1 MKLIEV
7 KDQTVVVE
15 FNFNQEEI
23 KNAINKVYN
32 DNKSYFNVA
41 GFRKGKVPFSVVK
54 KQYGIEMFLSD
65 AAQELLEGALEEL
78 ANDTK
83 FVEENKVALNVTPR
97 MVIKDLTEENITIVC
112 DLIQT
117 ATVELKEYKGIE
129 AKKESVKVT
138 EKEITAEVEKELK
151 KNSRL
156 EAKDQKAE
164 NGNTLNI
171 NFEGFVNDVAFEGG
185 KGENFDLELGSG
197 TFIPGFEE
205 QLVGTKAG
213 ENKDVVVT
221 FPTEYHAANLAGKEA
236 VFKVL
241 VNEVKVSITP
251 EVDDEFAKDL
261 GFDNLE
267 EYKDSIKTD
276 LKTKKQ
282 AEAENNF
289 KTAVLDKLLELNTVT
304 VHEREVD
311 AAVNERINQMNEQYR
326 MYGLSLEQIL
336 QMSGKT
342 VEEFKREQ
350 KAVTENNLKLS
361 YILAEVAKKEKLEA
375 TEEEINEK
383 LIEQLKMSHNEEMDE
398 EHLNRHLTEIKEM
411 DHVIKATKNL
421 IIDQKAQD
429 FIFENVKK

>member
-138 EKEITAEVEKELK
+138 EKEITEEIEKELK

-350 KAVTENNLKLS
+350 KTVTENNLKLS

-411 DHVIKATKNL
+411 DHVIRATKNL

>member
-411 DHVIKATKNL
+411 DHVIRATKNL

>member
-23 KNAINKVYN
+23 KNAINTVYN

-350 KAVTENNLKLS
+350 KTVTENNLKLS

-411 DHVIKATKNL
+411 DHVIRATKNL

>member
-350 KAVTENNLKLS
+350 KSVTENNLKLS

-411 DHVIKATKNL
+411 DHVIRATKNL

>member
-23 KNAINKVYN
+23 KNAINTVYN

-138 EKEITAEVEKELK
+138 EKEITEEIEKELK

-350 KAVTENNLKLS
+350 KTVTENNLKLS

-411 DHVIKATKNL
+411 DHVIRATKNL

>member
-7 KDQTVVVE
+7 KDQTVIVE

-23 KNAINKVYN
+23 KNAINEVYN

-83 FVEENKVALNVTPR
+83 FVEENKVALNVTPK
-97 MVIKDLTEENITIVC
+97 MEIKDLTEENITIVC
-112 DLIQT
+112 DLVQT

-138 EKEITAEVEKELK
+138 EKEITAEIEKELK

-171 NFEGFVNDVAFEGG
+171 NFEGFVNNVAFEGG

-411 DHVIKATKNL
+411 DHVIRATKNL

>member
-138 EKEITAEVEKELK
+138 EKEITEEIEKELK

-350 KAVTENNLKLS
+350 KSVTENNLKLS

-411 DHVIKATKNL
+411 DHVIRATKNL

>member
-138 EKEITAEVEKELK
+138 EKEITEEIEKELK

-350 KAVTENNLKLS
+350 KSVTENNLKLS

>member
-138 EKEITAEVEKELK
+138 EKEITEEIEKELK

-411 DHVIKATKNL
+411 DHVIRATKNL